1 MLGEL
6 CEPFGEHQI
15 GSSAMPFK
23 RNPIECERIES
34 LARLFPSFA
43 NIAWD
48 NAALSILERTLDDS
62 ANRRI
67 ILPEAFLAVD
77 ELFSTMLHII
87 DGQIIDNEAIRC
99 TLDAYAPFSATERVL
114 MALGKRGADRQIAH
128 ERLRNMAML
137 AWQAVREGNSN
148 PLKSLIESDEFIASF
163 LSSDTI
169 EKLFDV
175 DIYIGA
181 AEKRA
186 LAMAGRIRRLAM
198 DEH

>member
-1 MLGEL
+1 
-6 CEPFGEHQI
+6 
-15 GSSAMPFK
+15 
-23 RNPIECERIES
+23 
-34 LARLFPSFA
+34 
-43 NIAWD
+43 
-48 NAALSILERTLDDS
+48 
-62 ANRRI
+62 
-67 ILPEAFLAVD
+67 
-77 ELFSTMLHII
+77 
-87 DGQIIDNEAIRC
+87 
-99 TLDAYAPFSATERVL
+99 